1 MASRQIYLVND
12 SEPYYRKYT
21 CEFTYYSGFSKAQ
34 KQRSIHSLHEAYY
47 KLHNGQKLLEVSR
60 ASEDELGMKLS
71 AFNLPVYVPSLGKKI
86 PLECVFQ
93 GGKVYEF
100 GGPYLDMYEMKP
112 GDTKKD
118 ERKENSGRIISFE
131 FEGRRF
137 PNEPRTF
144 FYDYLYLRALK
155 ENKDIS
161 EKLLQ
166 YDGFTD
172 IYFNP
177 NKAENCQAI
186 SCAKYVSLIKCGTL
200 DEYLKKQDEIVERFN
215 KAE

>member
-1 MASRQIYLVND
+1 MASRQIYLVNNK
-12 SEPYYRKYT
+12 EPYYRKYT
-21 CEFTYYSGFSKAQ
+21 CEFTYYNGFSKAQ
-34 KQRSIHSLHEAYY
+34 KQRSIRSLHEAYH
-47 KLHNGQKLLEVSR
+47 KLHSDQKLLEVSR

-71 AFNLPVYVPSLGKKI
+71 AFNLMVYVPSSGKRI

-93 GGKVYEF
+93 GGKVYEH
-100 GGPYLDMYEMKP
+100 GGPYLDMYEMRP
-112 GDTKKD
+112 GDAKKD
-118 ERKENSGRIISFE
+118 ERKEKSGRIISFE

-155 ENKDIS
+155 ENKDVS
-161 EKLLQ
+161 EKLLE

-177 NKAENCQAI
+177 EKAENCQAI
-186 SCAKYVSLIKCGTL
+186 SCAKYVSLMRCGKL
-200 DEYLKKQDEIVERFN
+200 DEYLEKQDAIVEAFN
-215 KAE
+215 KTE